1 MPTADE
7 QVIVDGQRA
16 LAVSEVSGDFIYD
29 GGATDIYC
37 IVQKD
42 GKAQRALKVANVGE
56 GGGGGGDVPD
66 NVYTQDN
73 LVAGTN
79 ISITEVP
86 QPVIDDNTLGVWHF
100 DSSADNV
107 VGDATITLALTPSD
121 YNTTSYKFGTASA
134 RFYQS
139 SNAQFFSNY
148 STVFQND
155 FTLDLWARTRSSNGS
170 DAEIIFGASFGG
182 SSCVFSVRST
192 YIDVKIGSS
201 TPRTNT
207 VSQSWHHIAIV
218 RSSGVLYAF
227 LDGVLQG
234 TTSAPSTDNYISLYS
249 PSNNDSEMLLDEIRV
264 SNVAR
269 WTADFTPFSQ
279 PYQEASGDPV
289 YQINNTQ
296 PVPDLSSYLQ
306 NTATGSNSLTILGT
320 STRSQDS
327 INIGSYSSAFAM
339 NTVAIGSTAQAT
351 SDHSVAIGNQ
361 AYTAGYRSVA
371 LGHTSKTNGA
381 DAIQLGVGTNSN
393 AKTFQVYTYQ
403 LLDGNTGLIP
413 PERLGTGYDA
423 TKTQVLKNVNGTL
436 TWVDE

>member
-1 MPTADE
+1 MSEIDATLVKNGQKVVATVSQSGTIISDPSAVDATALVQTD
-7 QVIVDGQRA
+7 DGPQ
-16 LAVSEVSGDFIYD
+16 LCVKTFDLNG
-29 GGATDIYC
+29 
-37 IVQKD
+37 
-42 GKAQRALKVANVGE
+42 

-79 ISITEVP
+79 ISITAVP
-86 QPVIDDNTLGVWHF
+86 QPVIDANTLGVWHL

-107 VGDATITLALTPSD
+107 VGDATITLALTPAD

-139 SNAQFFSNY
+139 SSAQFFSNY

-170 DAEIIFGASFGG
+170 DAEIIFGAGYGG
-182 SSCVFSVRST
+182 SSCAFSVRST

-218 RSSGVLYAF
+218 RSNGVLYAF
-227 LDGVLQG
+227 LDGLLQG
-234 TTSAPSTDNYISLYS
+234 TTNAPGTDNYISLYS
-249 PSNNDSEMLLDEIRV
+249 PSNNDAEILLDEIRV

-279 PYQEASGDPV
+279 PYQEDSGNPV

-296 PVPDLSSYLQ
+296 DLSSYLQ
-306 NTATGSNSLTILGT
+306 NTAKGQNSLTILGRPT
-320 STRSQDS
+320 SKNYS
-327 INIGSYSSAFAM
+327 INLGYNSYAYEPF
-339 NTVAIGSTAQAT
+339 
-351 SDHSVAIGNQ
+351 SVAIGGN
-361 AYTAGYRSVA
+361 AAAIEYSVA
-371 LGHTSKTNGA
+371 IGYGA
-381 DAIQLGVGTNSN
+381 TVISGKNSIQLGEGNNST
-393 AKTFQVYTYQ
+393 AKTFQVYEYR

-423 TKTQVLKNVNGTL
+423 TKTQVLKHVNGVL
-436 TWVDE
+436 TWVDEA

>member
-37 IVQKD
+37 IVEKD

-79 ISITEVP
+79 ISITAVP
-86 QPVIDDNTLGVWHF
+86 QPVIDANTLGVWHL

-107 VGDATITLALTPSD
+107 VGDATITLALTPAD

-139 SNAQFFSNY
+139 SSAQFFSNY

-155 FTLDLWARTRSSNGS
+155 FTLDLWARTRSNNGS
-170 DAEIIFGASFGG
+170 DAEIIFGAGYGG
-182 SSCVFSVRST
+182 SSCAFSVCST

-234 TTSAPSTDNYISLYS
+234 TTNAPGTDNYISLYS
-249 PSNNDSEMLLDEIRV
+249 PSNNDAEILLDEIRV

-269 WTADFTPFSQ
+269 WTSDFTPFSQ
-279 PYQEASGDPV
+279 PYQEDSGDPV

-296 PVPDLSSYLQ
+296 DLSSYLQ
-306 NTATGSNSLTILGT
+306 NTATGNRAITILGT
-320 STRSQDS
+320 PTNGQSS
-327 INIGSYSSAFAM
+327 INIGSPSSASGTFSVSLGGTAGSDK
-339 NTVAIGSTAQAT
+339 TLSLGISSRASGQGSIAIGYGARASNGAMQIGNAENSTA
-351 SDHSVAIGNQ
+351 
-361 AYTAGYRSVA
+361 
-371 LGHTSKTNGA
+371 KT
-381 DAIQLGVGTNSN
+381 L
-393 AKTFQVYTYQ
+393 QVYTYQ

-423 TKTQVLKNVNGTL
+423 TKTQVLKHVNGVL
-436 TWVDE
+436 TWVDEA

>member
-1 MPTADE
+1 MSEIDATLVKNGQKVVATVSQSGTIISDPSAVDATALIQTD
-7 QVIVDGQRA
+7 DGPQ
-16 LAVSEVSGDFIYD
+16 LCVKTFDLNG
-29 GGATDIYC
+29 
-37 IVQKD
+37 
-42 GKAQRALKVANVGE
+42 

-79 ISITEVP
+79 ISITAVP
-86 QPVIDDNTLGVWHF
+86 QPVIDANTLGVWHL

-107 VGDATITLALTPSD
+107 VGDATITLALTPAY

-139 SNAQFFSNY
+139 SSAQFFSNY

-155 FTLDLWARTRSSNGS
+155 FTLDLWARTRSNNGS
-170 DAEIIFGASFGG
+170 DAEIIFGAGYGG
-182 SSCVFSVRST
+182 SSCAFSVRST

-218 RSSGVLYAF
+218 RSNGVLYAF
-227 LDGVLQG
+227 LDGLLQG
-234 TTSAPSTDNYISLYS
+234 TTNAPGTDNYISLYS
-249 PSNNDSEMLLDEIRV
+249 PSNNDAEMLLDEIRV

-279 PYQEASGDPV
+279 PYQEDSGNPV

-296 PVPDLSSYLQ
+296 DLSSYLQ
-306 NTATGSNSLTILGT
+306 NTATGTNALTILGA
-320 STRSQDS
+320 STRFQNS
-327 INIGSYSSAFAM
+327 INIGAYSSASSL
-339 NTVAIGSTAQAT
+339 NTVAIGSTAQTT
-351 SDHSVAIGNQ
+351 SDYSVAIGNQ
-361 AYTAGYRSVA
+361 AYTSGYRSVA
-371 LGHTSKTNGA
+371 LGHTSKTNGV
-381 DAIQLGVGTNSN
+381 DAIQLGVGTNST

-423 TKTQVLKNVNGTL
+423 TKTQVLKHVNGVL
-436 TWVDE
+436 TWVDEA